1 MQNTYRKRLQ
11 LPVPKSLGLE
21 VVPLTLRFLS
31 KDWKR
36 KNSSEM
42 VAQELKGN
50 VNRRKEKGLGTKK
63 DKSKVA
69 VK

>member
-1 MQNTYRKRLQ
+1 MWNTYRNRLQ
-11 LPVPKSLGLE
+11 LPISKSLVLK
-21 VVPLTLRFLS
+21 VVPLTLRLRS

-36 KNSSEM
+36 KNSREM
-42 VAQELKGN
+42 IAQGLKGN
-50 VNRRKEKGLGTKK
+50 TNRRKEKGLGRKE